1 MASSASEIG
10 SDITSRIETPESI
23 PPVKEYQVSDLSDD
37 ESELEV
43 LSEEEEGYQGDT
55 DNLEFAQE
63 EVQNS
68 SSYPSLN
75 PDHQLDEVLNRTKK
89 IFANKKT
96 RFISEAKRA
105 MRIKQSPVILSS
117 KMAIESN
124 ENVSTDVV
132 PGLAYSDLHTGR
144 SKKDKYSNDISLELS
159 SSSSSSLADFS
170 NDKKN
175 EMAGIEDDLFAE
187 KGDVTKI
194 LPNNIENVGM
204 EKINT
209 TAGKKRK
216 RPFVDEND
224 GTKSKS
230 KKKQKSRH
238 LRKNIKD
245 IRKSESLQNE
255 AKEAK
260 AEEQERL
267 KRLGCS
273 SSSEKVTSR
282 RFIKAGMCQLATK
295 G

>member
-55 DNLEFAQE
+55 DNLEFSQL

-68 SSYPSLN
+68 SSYPSLSL
-75 PDHQLDEVLNRTKK
+75 DHQLEEVSNRTKK

-105 MRIKQSPVILSS
+105 MRIKQSPVLLSS

-124 ENVSTDVV
+124 ENISTDVV
-132 PGLAYSDLHTGR
+132 PGLAYGDLHTENR
-144 SKKDKYSNDISLELS
+144 TKDKYSNDISLQLS

-175 EMAGIEDDLFAE
+175 EMAY
-187 KGDVTKI
+187 
-194 LPNNIENVGM
+194 
-204 EKINT
+204 
-209 TAGKKRK
+209 R
-216 RPFVDEND
+216 
-224 GTKSKS
+224 
-230 KKKQKSRH
+230 
-238 LRKNIKD
+238 
-245 IRKSESLQNE
+245 
-255 AKEAK
+255 
-260 AEEQERL
+260 
-267 KRLGCS
+267 
-273 SSSEKVTSR
+273 
-282 RFIKAGMCQLATK
+282 
-295 G
+295 